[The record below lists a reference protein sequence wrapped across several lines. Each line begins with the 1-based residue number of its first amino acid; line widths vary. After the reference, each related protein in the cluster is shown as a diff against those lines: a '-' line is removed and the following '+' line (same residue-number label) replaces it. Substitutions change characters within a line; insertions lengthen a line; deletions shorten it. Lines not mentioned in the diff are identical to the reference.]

1 MSLNQS
7 RVERAEQ
14 HTRKSGRSSGPGHQ
28 RGFHNANAVKG
39 GAGGAG
45 SSAPPPP
52 TSPSSSSPSASVN
65 RSFRKSNGQGGQ
77 PRVSNNATNSE
88 VNIGRGLQNGT
99 LLNNQKPVVP
109 LPGPSG
115 TASPDVAKQVDH
127 SHPKNAQPPKV
138 PISHSG
144 GASSESASMASPS
157 GDASKMF
164 PLQFGTINP
173 GFVNGMQIPARTS
186 SAPPNLDEQKRDQ
199 ARHDTRPGPVP
210 VAVPPKQQPKQQIQ
224 PQVQQQ
230 QQQQHPRRDL
240 GPKIGSVTEQNQPP
254 HQRRDTTV
262 LQIPVPS
269 QTSSAKPAV
278 LPLVGGSMSIPFQQ
292 SQVTTQYSTP
302 NSQQS
307 QTVSAGS
314 LQMPLPLSV
323 GNPTQVQQPL
333 FVHGLQSHP
342 LQTQGMIHQSQGLGY
357 APQLNHQ
364 LGPQLGNMGIGVA
377 QFPQQTVNKF
387 VTPRKAV
394 KITDPKTHEELRLD
408 KRTDSF
414 TDTSSSGQTVQLSRS
429 HAAVATQSQQ
439 PIPSFSS
446 YYSPIQ
452 PNSYTPS
459 IFYTGPATHAL
470 TNSQAA
476 GPSATR
482 YGYTVSHGVPAVSVS
497 NPVALGTSLPQARSG
512 SSSQPPSDTIN
523 LEAVAA
529 AAAPVQVTVKPPT
542 ASFSAKVG
550 SSTSTASGDSS
561 SAKKGA
567 IVQTEPGK
575 GPRHQES
582 GSSHLQRPTT
592 EGARLISSAM
602 GEILAQSSSTTVSS
616 AAAGDASSG
625 SCIEQPKSGS
635 GVPSSPNSLHASTTV
650 ISPASSAAT
659 VEERKLSTVSSTS
672 PITVTE
678 EPANISTHPE
688 GRKWDPL
695 KKSDSFKD
703 QPKLNR
709 KELQQ
714 SELDNQVYSS
724 AVKLKSSSALPSK
737 ISEIDSEHGS
747 RKDESKPGA
756 LDGTPTSTPF
766 PSSLKSGNNRPSE
779 VAEVPET
786 KDNKAFLASSRK
798 SITELE
804 VNEAPMNS
812 ESTSSIP
819 SDAVRVDAVVEAV
832 CPLKLS
838 YSDPSEVVV
847 TAAPESSVSGDQVPH
862 GSGTRGEANRTLE
875 TEDSGKIPTNKLENQ
890 EAVSMSLAGCSGD
903 SQNIDSCLHQV
914 PTKVEEVAVQVHS
927 LKAEQEGIV
936 GEASNYS
943 LGRPDEASGV
953 EVDKEER
960 LGFSAITSCTV
971 SDSVDSENL
980 PSGHVSRGNYEKR
993 NERESKMS
1001 IEQIESPAESTSSS
1015 RGSATAVTEVT
1026 QKHESSI
1033 GSENLNSSVNPS
1045 TLSSSRDK
1053 MPLEQSKPKNVSGKK
1068 KKKKELLSKADA
1080 AGTTADLYM
1089 AYKTPEEKRDIA
1101 VSESTNTMSSKI
1113 DGKQVPEGD
1122 RRQKHASSSKEE
1134 DSHSKSE
1141 LDDWEEAAEISSPKL
1156 EALEKSEEVHNKKC
1170 SEGHD
1175 SGSVGI
1181 KRYTRDFLMTISEQ
1195 CKDLPAGF
1203 GIGSD
1208 IADLIINVQ
1217 ANASFID
1224 RDMYHMGG
1232 RIFDRQP
1239 SGSSRLDRRGSGN
1252 MEDDRWNKLTAP
1264 FVTGRTDLAYGIP
1277 VTGFRPGQGGN
1288 LGVLK
1293 NPRGQPGGQYVSGI
1307 LSGPMQSLGSPGGM
1321 PRIHADVDRWQRA
1334 TSGQKGLIPSPHA
1347 QPVVMHKA
1355 EKRYEVGKVSDE
1367 EEAKQR
1373 QLKSILNKLTP
1384 QNFEKLFG
1392 KVKEVNI
1399 DNVVTL
1405 TGVISQIFDKALM
1418 EPTFCEMYADFCSR
1432 LAGALPDLVEG
1443 NEKVTFRRLL
1453 LNKCQEEFE
1462 RGEKEEAE
1470 ADKDGEEGE
1479 VKQSVEERE
1488 EKRIK
1493 ARRRMLGNIRLI
1505 GELYKKKMLTE
1516 RIMHEC
1522 IKKLLGQYENPDEE
1536 DVEAL
1541 CKLMSTIGAIIDH
1554 PIAKEHMDA
1563 YFDRMQKLSINQKL
1577 SSRMRFMLR
1586 DTIDLRKNRWQQRR
1600 KVEGPKKIEEV
1611 HRDAAQER
1619 QAQSGRPSRSSGM
1632 SSSARRGQA
1641 IDYGPRGST
1650 GLSSP
1655 GSQPQGSIRGTPASA
1670 RFGTQDVRL
1679 EDRHILESRTL
1690 SVPLPQRSI
1699 DDDSI
1704 TLGPQGGLAKGMSM
1718 RGHPSM
1724 SSGSTNDI
1732 SVSTGD
1738 VRRTEMVLNASIS
1751 PHSLADWAP
1760 HSTRDE
1766 VSSRGPLLDR
1776 PKSAN
1781 SYGQPSHDDR
1791 ISRDGRSTPVSSTG
1805 SHGSI
1810 DKLSEEQLREKS
1822 ISAIKEFY
1830 SANDKEEA
1838 ASCVKELN
1846 APNFYPTMVSLWVT
1860 DSFERKTLER
1870 DRLTELLVSL
1880 CKSRNHLL
1888 SQVQLI
1894 KGFESVFATLSDA
1907 IYDAPKA
1914 PEFLGGILAKV
1925 ILENIISLKDVGTL
1939 IHEGGEEPGSLT
1951 ESGIA
1956 SDVLGSILEIIKK
1969 EKGDTVLK
1977 DIRRNSEIRL
1987 EEFLPPDPRKQ
1998 AKLIAFI

>member
-28 RGFHNANAVKG
+28 RGFHNANAVKS
-39 GAGGAG
+39 GAAGAG

-52 TSPSSSSPSASVN
+52 SSSSSSSPSASAN
-65 RSFRKSNGQGGQ
+65 RSFKKSNGQGGQ
-77 PRVSNNATNSE
+77 SRVSNTATNSE
-88 VNIGRGLQNGT
+88 ANISRGLQNGT
-99 LLNNQKPVVP
+99 LLHNQKPVVP

-115 TASPDVAKQVDH
+115 MANPDVTKQVDH
-127 SHPKNAQPPKV
+127 SHPKNAQPPRV
-138 PISHSG
+138 PTSHSG
-144 GASSESASMASPS
+144 AASSESTSTASPS

-164 PLQFGTINP
+164 PLQFGTITP
-173 GFVNGMQIPARTS
+173 GFMNGMQIPARTS

-199 ARHDTRPGPVP
+199 TPVP
-210 VAVPPKQQPKQQIQ
+210 P
-224 PQVQQQ
+224 
-230 QQQQHPRRDL
+230 
-240 GPKIGSVTEQNQPP
+240 
-254 HQRRDTTV
+254 
-262 LQIPVPS
+262 
-269 QTSSAKPAV
+269 QTSSAKPSV
-278 LPLVGGSMSIPFQQ
+278 LPLVGGSISIPFQQ
-292 SQVTTQYSTP
+292 PQVTTQYSTP

-307 QTVSAGS
+307 QSVSAGS

-342 LQTQGMIHQSQGLGY
+342 LQAQGMIHQSQGLGY
-357 APQLNHQ
+357 APQMNHQ
-364 LGPQLGNMGIGVA
+364 LGPQLGNMGISVA
-377 QFPQQTVNKF
+377 QFPQPTVNKF

-429 HAAVATQSQQ
+429 HAAVATQPQQ

-446 YYSPIQ
+446 THPINYYTPMQ

-459 IFYTGPATHAL
+459 IFYAGQPTHTLA
-470 TNSQAA
+470 NAQVAPGS
-476 GPSATR
+476 SATR
-482 YGYTVSHGVPAVSVS
+482 YGYPVSHGGPTVSVA
-497 NPVALGTSLPQARSG
+497 NPVTLGTSLPQSRSG
-512 SSSQPPSDTIN
+512 PSSQATSDTIN
-523 LEAVAA
+523 VEVITAPAA
-529 AAAPVQVTVKPPT
+529 SVQVTVKPPPT
-542 ASFSAKVG
+542 GSLPGKVG
-550 SSTSTASGDSS
+550 SSTSTPSGDSS
-561 SAKKGA
+561 SGKKGA
-567 IVQTEPGK
+567 VVQTEPVK
-575 GPRHQES
+575 MSRHQES
-582 GSSHLQRPTT
+582 GASHLQRST

-616 AAAGDASSG
+616 AVVGDAG
-625 SCIEQPKSGS
+625 PRSCIEQPKSAS
-635 GVPSSPNSLHASTTV
+635 GMPSPPNTLHATV
-650 ISPASSAAT
+650 KSPASSAAT
-659 VEERKLSTVSSTS
+659 VEERQLFTVSSVN
-672 PITVTE
+672 PITLTE
-678 EPANISTHPE
+678 DPANILTNPE
-688 GRKWDPL
+688 ARKWDPL

-703 QPKLNR
+703 QQKLNR

-714 SELDNQVYSS
+714 SESENQICNS
-724 AVKLKSSSALPSK
+724 AGKLKSSSVVPSK
-737 ISEIDSEHGS
+737 ISEMNAEHGS
-747 RKDESKPGA
+747 RTDESKPGV
-756 LDGTPTSTPF
+756 LDGTLTSSPRL
-766 PSSLKSGNNRPSE
+766 SSFKLENSRPSE
-779 VAEVPET
+779 VVEVPET
-786 KDNKAFLASSRK
+786 KDDKTLLASSGR
-798 SITELE
+798 SVTELE
-804 VNEAPMNS
+804 VTEGPINS
-812 ESTSSIP
+812 ETTNSIP
-819 SDAVRVDAVVEAV
+819 SDAVPVEAVVEAISPV
-832 CPLKLS
+832 KLLH
-838 YSDPSEVVV
+838 SDPSEVVV
-847 TAAPESSVSGDQVPH
+847 TIPKSSVSGDLVPH
-862 GSGTRGEANRTLE
+862 DLGMRGEASGASGLEDSISKTPTNLE
-875 TEDSGKIPTNKLENQ
+875 TQEN
-890 EAVSMSLAGCSGD
+890 MSLVGCSGN
-903 SQNIDSCLHQV
+903 SQSTDASLHQV
-914 PTKVEEVAVQVHS
+914 PVVDKVEEISVQIDS
-927 LKAEQEGIV
+927 LKVELEDTV
-936 GEASNYS
+936 EEVSDSS
-943 LGRPDEASGV
+943 LSRPSDEALGV
-953 EVDKEER
+953 DVDKEES
-960 LGFSAITSCTV
+960 LGVPAIASHTV
-971 SDSVDSENL
+971 SDSAETENL
-980 PSGHVSRGNYEKR
+980 PPPAHLARGDYEKQ

-1001 IEQIESPAESTSSS
+1001 IEEIESPAESTSSS
-1015 RGSATAVTEVT
+1015 RESATALPEGT
-1026 QKHESSI
+1026 QEHESSR
-1033 GSENLNSSVNPS
+1033 GSENLNSGVSPS
-1045 TLSSSRDK
+1045 TLSTSRDK
-1053 MPLEQSKPKNVSGKK
+1053 MPLEQSRPKSVSGKK
-1068 KKKKELLSKADA
+1068 KKKRELLSKADA

-1089 AYKTPEEKRDIA
+1089 AYKTPEEKRDVA
-1101 VSESTNTMSSKI
+1101 VSENVNTMSSNI
-1113 DGKQVPEGD
+1113 DGKQMPEGD
-1122 RRQKHASSSKEE
+1122 TKKHASSKEE

-1156 EALEKSEEVHNKKC
+1156 KTLERSEAVHSNKC
-1170 SEGHD
+1170 CMEHD
-1175 SGSVGI
+1175 SGSVGG

-1208 IADLIINVQ
+1208 IADLLINVQ
-1217 ANASFID
+1217 VNASFVD
-1224 RDMYHMGG
+1224 RDAYHMGG

-1252 MEDDRWNKLTAP
+1252 MEEDRWNKLTAP
-1264 FVTGRTDLAYGIP
+1264 FVPGRTDLAYGIAG
-1277 VTGFRPGQGGN
+1277 TTFRQGPGGN

-1293 NPRGQPGGQYVSGI
+1293 NPRGHPGGQYVSGI
-1307 LSGPMQSLGSPGGM
+1307 LSGPVQSLGSPGGL
-1321 PRIHADVDRWQRA
+1321 PRMHADADRWLRA
-1334 TSGQKGLIPSPHA
+1334 PPVQKGLIPSPHA

-1367 EEAKQR
+1367 EETKQR

-1479 VKQSVEERE
+1479 TKQSAEERE
-1488 EKRIK
+1488 AKRIK

-1563 YFDRMQKLSINQKL
+1563 YFDRMYKLSTNQKL

-1586 DTIDLRKNRWQQRR
+1586 DTIDLRKNKWQQRR

-1619 QAQSGRPSRSSGM
+1619 QTQSGRASRGSGM

-1655 GSQPQGSIRGTPASA
+1655 GSQPLVSLRGMPASG

-1679 EDRHILESRTL
+1679 EDRHIIESRTL

-1718 RGHPSM
+1718 RGQPSM
-1724 SSGSTNDI
+1724 SSGSVNDI
-1732 SVSTGD
+1732 SVVSTGD
-1738 VRRTEMVLNASIS
+1738 ARRMGMSLSGSSST
-1751 PHSLADWAP
+1751 HSLAEWTP
-1760 HSTRDE
+1760 NNSREE
-1766 VSSRGPLLDR
+1766 VGSRGVLLDR
-1776 PKSAN
+1776 PKSAH
-1781 SYGQPSHDDR
+1781 SYGQPNHEDR
-1791 ISRDGRSTPVSSTG
+1791 VNRDARNTPVSSTG
-1805 SHGSI
+1805 AHNSI
-1810 DKLSEEQLREKS
+1810 DKLPEEQLREKS

-1830 SANDKEEA
+1830 SANDEEEV

-1860 DSFERKTLER
+1860 DSFERKNIER
-1870 DRLTELLVSL
+1870 DRLTKLLVSL

-1888 SQVQLI
+1888 SQRQLI
-1894 KGFESVFATLSDA
+1894 NGFEYVFATLSDA

-1925 ILENIISLKDVGTL
+1925 ILENIISLKDVGRL

-1956 SDVLGSILEIIKK
+1956 SDVLGSILEVIKE

-1977 DIRRNSEIRL
+1977 DIRKNSEIRL